1 MKRIVI
7 WLVVLFLAAC
17 GGAENVSGD
26 YAASHQ
32 GLSGQVDVRMTIE
45 ADGTGRW
52 EIGGEHM
59 QFVWTLRSGILT
71 IHAREGAVVEGR
83 REDDDL
89 RVDVP
94 GVGQVLFVRRK

>member
-1 MKRIVI
+1 VKRIAV
-7 WLVVLFLAAC
+7 WLLTLWLLAC
-17 GGAENVSGD
+17 GGNAEISGD

-32 GLSGQVDVRMTIE
+32 GLSGPVDVRMTIE
-45 ADGTGRW
+45 PDGNGRW
-52 EIGGEHM
+52 EIGGENM
-59 QFVWTLRSGILT
+59 PFLWSVRSGILT

-83 REDDDL
+83 REGDDL